1 MSPIPAALDYT
12 GLDQI
17 DLEER
22 TIRLMEQLWPEWE
35 EKERAALGN
44 LHIRLM
50 ATVGDRVSFYQDN
63 QARESRMTTAQLRV
77 SILSFAKMLGYR
89 PSSAR
94 PATTDVTLTMPAL
107 AGDVVLPAGTKVL
120 TAEVTQP
127 TVYQLTETVT
137 ILAGETSVS
146 ASAEHSE
153 TRTET
158 FASTGLA
165 NQILRTRYSPFIDGT
180 LTVVA
185 ADGTYTE
192 VTDLLDS
199 VSTDRHFTVRPDDR
213 DRAVFRFGNGVLGR
227 IPTGTITAIYRT
239 GGGTAGRVEANR
251 LTRLQGSFFD
261 TFGTPARISVTNPD
275 ASTPGA
281 DRESNAEVKVN
292 APRSLRTVQ
301 RALVARED
309 YEIAAEQVPGVARAL
324 HLPDVVGVNQGLVL
338 VVPDDLG
345 VASPTLIAQV
355 EAKWGPGGPYKKLN
369 SYQISGVA
377 GVYLELDISAIVALA
392 AGISRPVARASVVA
406 SLAALFAL
414 TVPDPA
420 TGELVRNERINFGY
434 YFRDAQGNVAAQ
446 FPWSDVFNAVRDAT
460 GIRYVDPGPSGL
472 LLNDARDNVALEARQ
487 FPKLGTVTLIDAA
500 DGTPF

>member
-1 MSPIPAALDYT
+1 MALIPASLDYT

-22 TIRLMEQLWPEWE
+22 TFRLVDSLFPEWE
-35 EKERAALGN
+35 ERERAALGN
-44 LHIRLM
+44 LFIRLL
-50 ATVGDRVSFYQDN
+50 ATVGDRISFYQDN
-63 QARESRMTTAQLRV
+63 QGRESRMTTARLRF

-89 PSSAR
+89 PRSAQ
-94 PATTDVTLTMPAL
+94 PASADVTLTMPAL

-120 TAEVTQP
+120 TAEVTTP
-127 TVYQLTETVT
+127 IVYQLTSATT
-137 ILAGETSVS
+137 IPAGTTTVS
-146 ASAEHSE
+146 AEAEHSE
-153 TRTET
+153 SRTEA
-158 FASTGLA
+158 FASSGLG
-165 NQILRTRYSPFIDGT
+165 NQVFRTRYSPFIDET
-180 LTVVA
+180 MTVVA
-185 ADGTYTE
+185 GDGTYTE

-227 IPTGTITAIYRT
+227 IPTGTITVTYRT

-261 TFGTPARISVTNPD
+261 TFGTPARITVTNPD

-292 APRSLRTVQ
+292 APRSLRTLQ
-301 RALVARED
+301 RALVGRDD

-324 HLPDVVGVNQGLVL
+324 HLPDVMGPNQGLIF

-345 VASPTLIAQV
+345 VASPTLLAQV
-355 EAKWGPGGPYKKLN
+355 EAQWGPGGPYKKLN
-369 SYQISGVA
+369 SYQITAVA
-377 GVYLELDISAIVALA
+377 GAFLLLNVSAVVAL
-392 AGISRPVARASVVA
+392 GPGVTRPTARASVVA
-406 SLAALFAL
+406 SIAELFAL

-434 YFRDAQGNVAAQ
+434 YFRDAQGNVASQ

-472 LLNDARDNVALEARQ
+472 LLNDERDNVALEARQ
-487 FPKLGTVTLIDAA
+487 FPKLGSVVLIDAA